1 MSLTPV
7 PRPVV
12 VGVDAMGGDSA
23 PTIEIQGAI
32 AAARELAG
40 AVQVVLVGDEEKIR
54 RQLDREQAEELGII
68 VRHSTERI
76 SMAEAAAFSFRRK
89 QDSSIAVVTR
99 MMKEGEIDA
108 IVSAGNTGAVVT
120 ASMLSL
126 GRIPGVQRPAIAVLV
141 PTPAGHTI
149 LMDVGANSDCK
160 PIHLYQF
167 AVMGM
172 VYDREIY
179 GVSSPRIGLLNI
191 GEEDSKGS
199 EAAVQAYKLL
209 SDARPAMNFI
219 GNVEGRDIL
228 KGTADVV
235 VCDGFT
241 GNVILKFAESVIGMV
256 MQSVRGEM
264 QRSLKIRLGAALLK
278 PVFRRIKARFN
289 YEEYGGAPLLGING
303 TCVISHGSST
313 PLAIKN
319 AIRVAADSARSQV
332 TRRIKEELDREH
344 AERRI
349 LG

>member
-1 MSLTPV
+1 MSLAPV

-23 PTIEIQGAI
+23 PSIEVQGAI
-32 AAARELAG
+32 DAARDLAG
-40 AVQVVLVGDEEKIR
+40 SVRIVLVGDEEKIR
-54 RQLDREQAEELGII
+54 ERLDRKLAAELGI
-68 VRHSTERI
+68 VVSPSTEQI
-76 SMAEAAAFSFRRK
+76 SMAEAAALSYRRK
-89 QDSSIAVVTR
+89 QNSSIAVVTR
-99 MMKEGEIDA
+99 LMRDGEIDA

-120 ASMLSL
+120 ACTLSL
-126 GRIPGVQRPAIAVLV
+126 GRIPGVQRAAIAVLV

-149 LMDVGANSDCK
+149 LMDVGATSDCK

-172 VYDREIY
+172 VYNREIY
-179 GVSSPRIGLLNI
+179 GVSSPRVGLLNI

-199 EAAVQAYKLL
+199 DLAVQAYKLL
-209 SDARPAMNFI
+209 NDARPGMNFI

-241 GNVILKFAESVIGMV
+241 GNVILKFAESVVGMV
-256 MQSVRGEM
+256 MQSVRGQME
-264 QRSLKIRLGAALLK
+264 RNLKIRLGAMLLK
-278 PVFRRIKARFN
+278 PVFKQIKTRFN

-303 TCVISHGSST
+303 TCVISHGSSSA
-313 PLAIKN
+313 LAIRN
-319 AIRVAADSARSQV
+319 AIRVAAESARSQV
-332 TRRIKEELDREH
+332 THRIKEELDREQ